1 MGKGNH
7 HCESFGPLHLQPRP
21 HSQGF
26 PFVIA
31 FKEASGR
38 PEVSRR
44 RRREKRSHYMVVR
57 EAVEF
62 YDIGIQILIPRLNKF
77 LDIAGDDVEK

>member
-1 MGKGNH
+1 
-7 HCESFGPLHLQPRP
+7 
-21 HSQGF
+21 
-26 PFVIA
+26 
-31 FKEASGR
+31 
-38 PEVSRR
+38 
-44 RRREKRSHYMVVR
+44 MVVR

>member
-1 MGKGNH
+1 MRVIHTLKIQNGWVGKGNNR
-7 HCESFGPLHLQPRP
+7 CEDFRPPHSQPRP

-38 PEVSRR
+38 PEVSRTR
-44 RRREKRSHYMVVR
+44 KGEKQSHYMVACEGGGV
-57 EAVEF
+57 
-62 YDIGIQILIPRLNKF
+62 L
-77 LDIAGDDVEK
+77 

>member
-1 MGKGNH
+1 MRVIHSFKIQNGWVGKGNH
-7 HCESFGPLHLQPRP
+7 RCEGFRPPHSHPRP

-38 PEVSRR
+38 PEVSR
-44 RRREKRSHYMVVR
+44 KRWKTKSLHGCTWRWWNFM
-57 EAVEF
+57 
-62 YDIGIQILIPRLNKF
+62 
-77 LDIAGDDVEK
+77 